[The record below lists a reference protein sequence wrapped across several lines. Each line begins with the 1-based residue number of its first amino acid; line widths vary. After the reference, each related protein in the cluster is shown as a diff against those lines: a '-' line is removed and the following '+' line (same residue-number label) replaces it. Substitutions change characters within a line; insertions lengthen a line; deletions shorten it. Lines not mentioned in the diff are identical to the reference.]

1 MSKQKVGFVAVG
13 FIGGLA
19 AGSVMWSRMQ
29 RQYRRNLFSKSPLR
43 RVAAL
48 GYLRTRPT
56 VNTAQL
62 LREYIAWEPRSILR
76 HRGVRMLKRLEAT
89 L

>member
-1 MSKQKVGFVAVG
+1 MSRRNSTLIVLGFV
-13 FIGGLA
+13 GGLA
-19 AGSVMWSRMQ
+19 AGSVVWSRMQ

-48 GYLRTRPT
+48 GYLRARPT

-62 LREYIAWEPRSILR
+62 LREYIAWEPRTMLR
-76 HRGVRMLKRLEAT
+76 QRGARMLKRLEAT

>member
-1 MSKQKVGFVAVG
+1 MSRQKVSFVAVG
-13 FIGGLA
+13 FLVGVA
-19 AGSVMWSRMQ
+19 AGSLVWTSMQ

-48 GYLRTRPT
+48 GYLRARPSL
-56 VNTAQL
+56 NTAQI

-76 HRGVRMLKRLEAT
+76 HRGARMLKRIEAT